1 MKKHNLCLIFLFEI
15 LAAVQ
20 FLPLTAFGHETRS
33 LTPSELKEI
42 YSAAGLTERNG
53 KIFDACDRP
62 TKPEIEVKDLNTDGT
77 PEVFVHVPSLCYGHS
92 GNLSLLIKDKKG
104 NWKDN
109 FGFTGVYRILDTKS
123 MGYPD
128 IEIGGPGTCFPVWR
142 WNGKAYAIHKRCDR
156 R

>member
-1 MKKHNLCLIFLFEI
+1 MKKLNLCRTVLPGIW
-15 LAAVQ
+15 AVVLV
-20 FLPLTAFGHETRS
+20 LPLTAFGH
-33 LTPSELKEI
+33 LTATITQGELKEI

-53 KIFDACDRP
+53 KILDACDRP
-62 TKPEIEVKDLNTDGT
+62 TTPEIDVKDLNADGT

-92 GNLSLLIKDKKG
+92 GNLSLLILDKKG

-109 FGFTGVYRILDTKS
+109 FGFTGVYRILETKS

-128 IEIGGPGTCFPVWR
+128 IEIGGPGSCFPVWR

-156 R
+156 